1 MPIGN
6 NATESPRAS
15 FRGGSPRLAAAQP
28 PNQTSGDFY
37 ALPNRPLSMEA
48 PSLDLILDQLGADEL
63 EREIVHLVRRV
74 DGLRSALRVA
84 GAFELG
90 HKIERGFGG

>member
-6 NATESPRAS
+6 ATETQRAS
-15 FRGGSPRLAAAQP
+15 FRGELTRLAAAQP

-37 ALPNRPLSMEA
+37 ALPSRTLSVEA
-48 PSLDLILDQLGADEL
+48 PSLDLILDQQGADEM

-84 GAFELG
+84 GAFELR
-90 HKIERGFGG
+90 HKIERGLI